1 MGRRNIPMS
10 SLLLGRTFCERLSYS
25 FSATFRYQFVLSNE
39 QRDLA
44 PFLVRQCGS
53 QFLYHC
59 PELPVFTVSD
69 TAGCRRAI
77 ILGQAVD
84 GEGHLITQDQILHL
98 GDDTGSS
105 GAQLE
110 TWRRDLSGR
119 HVVLICDPVSGAVVR
134 VHVDTAASMGVV
146 FDPSTALVASTLLLC
161 LARDLDP
168 NPNFAIADAVY
179 GCAELKPLLPPP
191 HPDLPAGG
199 HSFGQTPDRIV
210 RRILPNHFLS
220 LPSCDVVRWRS
231 AADLGDELE
240 VAEAAERIVARL
252 RQVMAGF
259 MTGLDGY
266 LSISGGRDSR
276 MLLACAPPAAEAR
289 ASLYTYANN
298 FASSLDAQIA
308 QEMAAEV
315 GYPLISQVPP
325 DGFRGSFFPRRKRSR
340 RFAQRAA
347 LSTGLMHAG
356 DAWWQRGYAHALPSG
371 GAWMRGNFLEI
382 LNARTWPR
390 GVLGETDTLDHIMH
404 RAGVGIGNDDDR
416 VKKREMAAEWR
427 DTVADARGRNLHDF
441 AYHELGVG
449 HSQPM
454 FHGFNQQF
462 YLGPAS
468 DHQVFDIASRI
479 DGRERRKSKLFDVML
494 SQARPSLSD
503 LPYGKALMFRARRS
517 NQDVRKLLE
526 DELVIVRRKWER

>member
-1 MGRRNIPMS
+1 MS
-10 SLLLGRTFCERLSYS
+10 SLLLGQTFCERLAYS
-25 FSATFRYQFVLSNE
+25 FSETFRYQFVLSNE

-69 TAGCRRAI
+69 KAGRCRAI
-77 ILGQAVD
+77 ILGHAVD
-84 GEGHLITQDQILHL
+84 GNGHLITKNQTLQIGH
-98 GDDTGSS
+98 GGNSPD
-105 GAQLE
+105 AELE
-110 TWRRDLSGR
+110 TWRKDLSGR
-119 HVVLICDPVSGAVVR
+119 HVVFICDPVSGAMIR
-134 VHVDTAASMGVV
+134 AHVDAAASMGIVY
-146 FDPSTALVASTLLLC
+146 DPSTGLVASSLLLC

-168 NPNFAIADAVY
+168 NPDFGISDAVY
-179 GCAELKPLLPPP
+179 SSVELESLLPPP

-199 HSFGQTPDRIV
+199 HSFGQTPDRLV
-210 RRILPNHFLS
+210 LRILPNHFLS

-231 AADLGDELE
+231 AADVGDELE
-240 VAEAAERIVARL
+240 VAEAGERLVTRL

-276 MLLACAPPAAEAR
+276 MLLACAPPASEAR

-298 FASSLDAQIA
+298 FASSLDARIA
-308 QEMAAEV
+308 EEMAEEA
-315 GYPLISQVPP
+315 GYPLLNQVPP
-325 DGFRGSFFPRRKRSR
+325 GGFRGSFFPRPKRSR

-347 LSTGLMHAG
+347 LSSGLMHAG

-371 GAWMRGNFLEI
+371 VAWMRGNFLEI
-382 LNARTWPR
+382 LTARTWPR
-390 GVLGETDTLDHIMH
+390 GALVEMDALDHIMR
-404 RAGVGIGNDDDR
+404 RAGVGIGDEGDR
-416 VKKREMAAEWR
+416 TKKRELAAAWR
-427 DTVADARGRNLHDF
+427 DSVDDERGQNLYDF

-449 HSQPM
+449 HSQAG

-468 DHQVFDIASRI
+468 DYQVFDIASRV
-479 DGRERRKSKLFDVML
+479 DGWERRKCKLFDKML
-494 SQARPSLSD
+494 SQARPSLAD
-503 LPYGKALMFRARRS
+503 LPYVKSLMFRGRRS
-517 NQDVRKLLE
+517 KQDVRKLLE
-526 DELVIVRRKWER
+526 DELATVRDKWGL